1 MWRTWLQCWMQMFP
15 REGCKGKFLYAS
27 TTIYQVSYQ
36 LKEKEKTK
44 LMCNSESNDL
54 MKQQKWR
61 PAAFITSLIRI
72 SKALLKAFKLLALQQ
87 VFNGILFLYAVTGLV
102 QKKSDGL

>member
-1 MWRTWLQCWMQMFP
+1 MFP

-54 MKQQKWR
+54 MKQQK
-61 PAAFITSLIRI
+61 
-72 SKALLKAFKLLALQQ
+72 
-87 VFNGILFLYAVTGLV
+87 
-102 QKKSDGL
+102 